1 MILKFFIEFTMDR
14 YCQTQM
20 ANEIDLPA
28 IQFSVP
34 SLITVNLKIGIIILE
49 SDICTLRV
57 QVINKS
63 CIKLHFI
70 LNDIIFV
77 IK

>member
-1 MILKFFIEFTMDR
+1 MDR